1 LVSSP
6 GAQRA
11 ITLGVRVNPMIVWL
25 WIGGGF
31 MALGTI
37 LALSPRLRRRPR
49 SIPSDD
55 LATATL
61 AAPDGRP
68 EPDAR
73 EEISV

>member
-1 LVSSP
+1 MRINAL
-6 GAQRA
+6 
-11 ITLGVRVNPMIVWL
+11 IVWL

-55 LATATL
+55 LAPAPL
-61 AAPDGRP
+61 AAPDESP
-68 EPDAR
+68 EPDPR
-73 EEISV
+73 EEVPV